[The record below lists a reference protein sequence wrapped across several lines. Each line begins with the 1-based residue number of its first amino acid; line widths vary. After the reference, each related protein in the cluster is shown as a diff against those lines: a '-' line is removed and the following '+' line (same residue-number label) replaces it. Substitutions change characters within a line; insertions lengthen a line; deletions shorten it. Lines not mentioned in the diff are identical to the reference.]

1 MLVPM
6 QLSRVIVSD
15 MNDQRAIYLREVDG
29 KRVFPILI
37 GDFEASVINRRLL
50 EETPYRPMTHD
61 LLHHCVATLGGVI
74 QEVVVTRIED
84 HTYYAVLRVAH
95 GDELHEID
103 CRPSDAVALAV
114 HKDPPIPIL
123 VDDSV
128 LKQVSTSS

>member
-15 MNDQRAIYLREVDG
+15 INDQRAIYLREVDG
-29 KRVFPILI
+29 ARVFPILI
-37 GDFEASVINRRLL
+37 GEFEAAMINRRLL
-50 EETPYRPMTHD
+50 EEPSYRPMTHD
-61 LLHHCVATLGGVI
+61 LLHNCVKTLGGVI

-84 HTYYAVLRVAH
+84 HTYYAILRVAH

-114 HKDPPIPIL
+114 HNTPPIPIF
-123 VDDSV
+123 VDNSV
-128 LKQVSTSS
+128 LDEVS

>member
-15 MNDQRAIYLREVDG
+15 LNDQRAIYLKETDG
-29 KRVFPILI
+29 TRVFPILI

-50 EETPYRPMTHD
+50 EEQSYRPMTHD
-61 LLHHCVATLGGVI
+61 LLHSCIRTLGGTI

-84 HTYYAVLRVAH
+84 HTYYAILRVAQ
-95 GDELHEID
+95 GDEVHEID
-103 CRPSDAVALAV
+103 CRPSDAVALAI
-114 HKDPPIPIL
+114 HTDPAIPIL

-128 LKQVSTSS
+128 LEQVS

>member
-15 MNDQRAIYLREVDG
+15 INDQRAIYLKEIDG
-29 KRVFPILI
+29 NRVFPILI

-50 EETPYRPMTHD
+50 EEPPYRPMTHD
-61 LLHHCVATLGGVI
+61 LLHNCVMVLGGVI

-114 HKDPPIPIL
+114 HNDPAIPIL
-123 VDDSV
+123 VDESV
-128 LKQVSTSS
+128 LEEVS

>member
-15 MNDQRAIYLREVDG
+15 INDQRAIYLKEVDG
-29 KRVFPILI
+29 FRVFPILI

-50 EETPYRPMTHD
+50 EEPPYRPMTHD
-61 LLHHCVATLGGVI
+61 LLHNCVSILGGVI

-84 HTYYAVLRVAH
+84 HTYYAVLKITQ
-95 GDELHEID
+95 GDDIHEVD
-103 CRPSDAVALAV
+103 CRPSDAVALAI
-114 HKDPPIPIL
+114 HNDPPIPIL

-128 LKQVSTSS
+128 LNQVS

>member
-15 MNDQRAIYLREVDG
+15 INDQRAIYLKEVDG
-29 KRVFPILI
+29 YRVFPILI

-50 EETPYRPMTHD
+50 EEPPYRPMTHD
-61 LLHHCVATLGGVI
+61 LLHNCVSTLGGTI

-84 HTYYAVLRVAH
+84 HTYYAILKIAQ
-95 GDELHEID
+95 GDEVHEID
-103 CRPSDAVALAV
+103 CRPSDAVALAL
-114 HKDPPIPIL
+114 HNDPPIPIL

-128 LKQVSTSS
+128 LNQVS

>member
-15 MNDQRAIYLREVDG
+15 INDQRAIYLKEING
-29 KRVFPILI
+29 HRVFPILV

-61 LLHHCVATLGGVI
+61 LLHNCVATLGGVI
-74 QEVVVTRIED
+74 KEVVVTRIED

-95 GDELHEID
+95 AGELHEID

-114 HKDPPIPIL
+114 QKNPPVPIL

-128 LKQVSTSS
+128 LEQVS

>member
-15 MNDQRAIYLREVDG
+15 INDQRAIYLKEIDG
-29 KRVFPILI
+29 GRIFPILI
-37 GDFEASVINRRLL
+37 GDFEASAINRRLL
-50 EETPYRPMTHD
+50 EENPYRPLTHD
-61 LLHHCVATLGGVI
+61 LLHNCVAALGGVI

-84 HTYYAVLRVAH
+84 HTYYAVLRIAH
-95 GDELHEID
+95 ADELHEID

-114 HKDPPIPIL
+114 QKDPAIPIL

-128 LKQVSTSS
+128 LEQVS